1 MANVQTAADPSS
13 PNAADTIQSQP
24 LTPITLLLRFLY
36 TGTTSSSIPVKC
48 KPELENIDNTLSC
61 IITLAQAR
69 ALLPLSTIRKVSI
82 RFEFK

>member
-1 MANVQTAADPSS
+1 MANLQAAADSSS
-13 PNAADTIQSQP
+13 PNAAEATQP

-48 KPELENIDNTLSC
+48 KPELANIDNTLSC
-61 IITLAQAR
+61 IITMAQAR

-82 RFEFK
+82 SFEFK